1 MGKHRKSWLFG
12 HPYDAR
18 KEEKNGGKNNGGSLC
33 CCRKFLAVLQGNGP
47 NMLHG
52 VAIAEVALASQGHQ
66 SSCDLWFCCHT
77 PILGVQVVMAWSCLC
92 SELLGMGEI
101 LGSWF
106 KVWVQKSCRLRQ
118 RGKTTRDGEQGY
130 QPAGIILRAGEL

>member
-1 MGKHRKSWLFG
+1 MGWENTESPGFLDIRVMLEKRRKI
-12 HPYDAR
+12 
-18 KEEKNGGKNNGGSLC
+18 NNGGSLC

-52 VAIAEVALASQGHQ
+52 VAIAEVALAFQGHQ

-101 LGSWF
+101 LGPWF
-106 KVWVQKSCRLRQ
+106 KVWVQKICWLR
-118 RGKTTRDGEQGY
+118 
-130 QPAGIILRAGEL
+130 